1 MVAFQEVSG
10 KGAEV
15 AEIAAGFVSQAASGL
30 VGEAES
36 LSSDEMSR
44 RLGIALRALRGEDVF
59 KSAMTSYQTARK
71 MLNSYT
77 FDSKT
82 GVSTFT
88 VPAGVSDVE
97 AMKAL
102 NFYYRQGNSY
112 GSDLVHSDYLEFFE
126 TLPKKYPDCCQER
139 DYSHARQITI
149 TAVVKGTAGKDRSS
163 QERILK
169 EKSLVFADPRD
180 QALAAAIHSFAV
192 ARHYVNPDNILRD
205 LFRAAFVR
213 GSLPDIAL
221 SSRLEGN
228 GVGTLDYNDDH
239 VGGGFDGVIA
249 ASGTPA
255 PRAK

>member
-30 VGEAES
+30 VGKAES

-44 RLGIALRALRGEDVF
+44 RLDIALRALRGEDVF
-59 KSAMTSYQTARK
+59 KSAMTSYETARK

-88 VPAGVSDVE
+88 VPAGVTDVE

-102 NFYYRQGNSY
+102 NFYYRRGKSY
-112 GSDLVHSDYLEFFE
+112 GSDLVHSNHLEFFE
-126 TLPKKYPDCCQER
+126 TLPKEYPDYCQER

-180 QALAAAIHSFAV
+180 QALAAAIHYLSD
-192 ARHYVNPDNILRD
+192 DNFLQD
-205 LFRAAFVR
+205 LFNAAFVR
-213 GSLPDIAL
+213 GSLPDCAL

-228 GVGTLDYNDDH
+228 GVGILDYNDDH

-249 ASGTPA
+249 ASGTAA